1 LIPIIAAGFFGIEH
15 FSPPWDVIYLPLFN
29 LLVLAYRFL
38 LSDFALAIIVFT
50 VVIRTVLAPLFA
62 AQIRQQK
69 EMQRMQPL
77 IREVQRKHKGNPQK
91 IQQEQQALYREH
103 GVNPL
108 GGCLPLLVQMPILF
122 SLYQV
127 LIRASNVVTLTTD
140 QVKEAAF
147 TQLKAALPGIT
158 QLGTSGNQV
167 TFSTPV
173 SGPCNL
179 PQFDSGNFT
188 HFLPLNCQLVDPLHR
203 LVGRRR
209 DHRQRAAI
217 VAQGLRP
224 QERRA
229 FTDALLDDQHRLSD
243 QDRVA
248 AMAGFVQCSPAR
260 VGEDVQHLVIAR
272 QRVGGEGM
280 NTPGARDYR
289 QVLEQN
295 RAEAAALL
303 VIRHRERD
311 LGFALGRAVVS
322 RNRDDLIAQLRD
334 EDHPIP
340 IVDVRDVLEL
350 RGSRAR
356 NG

>member
-1 LIPIIAAGFFGIEH
+1 METERDKIPEDLVPDRAGLATRTNHRDGARCEQTSDRCRFG
-15 FSPPWDVIYLPLFN
+15 VLFPS
-29 LLVLAYRFL
+29 LDRG
-38 LSDFALAIIVFT
+38 D
-50 VVIRTVLAPLFA
+50 
-62 AQIRQQK
+62 
-69 EMQRMQPL
+69 
-77 IREVQRKHKGNPQK
+77 
-91 IQQEQQALYREH
+91 
-103 GVNPL
+103 
-108 GGCLPLLVQMPILF
+108 GG
-122 SLYQV
+122 
-127 LIRASNVVTLTTD
+127 D
-140 QVKEAAF
+140 
-147 TQLKAALPGIT
+147 
-158 QLGTSGNQV
+158 
-167 TFSTPV
+167 
-173 SGPCNL
+173 
-179 PQFDSGNFT
+179 
-188 HFLPLNCQLVDPLHR
+188 
-203 LVGRRR
+203 RRR
-209 DHRQRAAI
+209 DREVDSNGSFVE
-217 VAQGLRP
+217 VALG
-224 QERRA
+224 
-229 FTDALLDDQHRLSD
+229 
-243 QDRVA
+243 
-248 AMAGFVQCSPAR
+248 SPAR